1 MRFKRTI
8 QQFLESSIFRRYM
21 ITYVLIFLFPLA
33 LIPTTLYSVNNALL
47 TRHICSTQMSMVK
60 QARRAL
66 DYEARRYNTIAGM
79 RQGNCRND
87 ARPSCADAGLPLVFL
102 VLSVSHAGSGNIG
115 RLPEWVSARP
125 GTGALHP
132 YSVGRR
138 IFSFLRRL
146 AGIKRAI
153 PKRLGGRGKGNPG
166 GRLPARHLGRAVHGR
181 QQFAPVPGTSRLA
194 IA

>member
-66 DYEARRYNTIAGM
+66 DYEARRYNTIAVM
-79 RQGNCRND
+79 LSNEPYVQNLADVDADMMQPVLCRR
-87 ARPSCADAGLPLVFL
+87 RPS
-102 VLSVSHAGSGNIG
+102 IG
-115 RLPEWVSARP
+115 
-125 GTGALHP
+125 
-132 YSVGRR
+132 
-138 IFSFLRRL
+138 
-146 AGIKRAI
+146 
-153 PKRLGGRGKGNPG
+153 
-166 GRLPARHLGRAVHGR
+166 
-181 QQFAPVPGTSRLA
+181 VPGIICITRW
-194 IA
+194 IRQHWKIP